1 MSKGPIWRTARVAG
15 LLSIGIAVLAIFANF
30 FVFNSLVVAG
40 DAAKTA
46 SNITANELLF
56 RGGIAAFVVSLILDM
71 VVAWLLYVIFKP
83 VNQDLSFLAAWFRII
98 YAGIFA
104 VALSNFFTVL
114 QLLGG
119 SSYLGVFDTDQL
131 RGQAIVSLNSFTY
144 TWQVGLAVFALHL
157 FVVGYLVVK
166 SSIVPRIIGV
176 LLMAASLGYL
186 TDSFAHILLHNYV
199 DYQTV
204 FTTVSAVPSI
214 ISELS
219 FAVWLV
225 VKGVK
230 MQLGNTTPR

>member
-1 MSKGPIWRTARVAG
+1 MSVSPIQRTARIAG

-30 FVFNSLVVAG
+30 FVINGLIVAG
-40 DAAKTA
+40 DATKTA
-46 SNITANELLF
+46 SNITANDLLF
-56 RGGIAAFVVSLILDM
+56 RAGIAAFVVTLILDIL
-71 VVAWLLYVIFKP
+71 VAWLLYVILKP

-114 QLLGG
+114 QLLSG
-119 SSYLGVFDTDQL
+119 SSYLSVFDTDQL
-131 RGQAIVSLNSFTY
+131 HSQAMVSLSSFTY

-157 FVVGYLVVK
+157 FIVGYLVVK
-166 SSIVPRIIGV
+166 SSIVPRIIGA
-176 LLMAASLGYL
+176 LLMIASLGYL
-186 TDSFAHILLHNYV
+186 IDSFAHFLLHNYV

-214 ISELS
+214 IGELS

-230 MQLGNTTPR
+230 IQPGIATLR